1 MSAPGSR
8 SLIPFVVCGLA
19 VALVIGVFVSGM
31 AASTPDAQQRAVIE
45 SECAG
50 AADKEACLAE
60 AEGEPVL
67 GFQPAVFFDY
77 GLSWLSGLVGVL
89 ATFAVGAGILLLLR
103 GGSSTS
109 ARGNRVR

>member
-8 SLIPFVVCGLA
+8 SLVPFVLCGMA
-19 VALVIGVFVSGM
+19 VALVIGVFVSGF

-45 SECAG
+45 SECAD
-50 AADKEACLAE
+50 AADKEACLAQ

-67 GFQPAVFFDY
+67 AVQPAVFFDY

-89 ATFAVGAGILLLLR
+89 ATFAIGAGILLLLR
-103 GGSSTS
+103 GGSSS
-109 ARGNRVR
+109 AAGGNRVR